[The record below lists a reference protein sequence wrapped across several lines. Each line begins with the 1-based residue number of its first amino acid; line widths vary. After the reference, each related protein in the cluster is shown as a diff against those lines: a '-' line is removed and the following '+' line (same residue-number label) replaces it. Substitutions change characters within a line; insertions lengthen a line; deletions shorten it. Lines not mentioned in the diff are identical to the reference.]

1 MAGFENISREG
12 LSADASYRS
21 TRSNLNQ
28 NAQQSARATRVARNS
43 HASND
48 GTAARSAASRDT
60 ATPAQA
66 QTQLAAS
73 SRNNPARRVYHIV
86 TTAVMVV
93 AIVLAL
99 ALVGVRVIGLDVYT
113 VLSGS
118 MEPTY
123 HTGSVIYVKPCEAS
137 EVQVG
142 DPITFVLNEDLVVA
156 THRVIEIDVEQGAF
170 YTKGDANEA
179 ADGSPVLYEN
189 LIGKPV
195 FSIPY
200 LGYLADYVQ
209 SPPGMYVAIAA
220 CAVLILLTFL
230 PDLFAKDEEEEASSK
245 GNQRSRGKRGQA
257 EGLPKDTAEAGAN
270 AYAAMRSRNSAAARA
285 SSYDAAHAA
294 AGVMADYSRAAY
306 ATQGARGARGAQ
318 GAQAQASARAA
329 GAHQHQRAQQATRQA
344 SQQQQQQQQFAQ
356 RNARYKAS
364 QAGSAS
370 YDAGAAMHG
379 GRHARAASSGG
390 AQVSGG
396 VQMGAP
402 ASQEGRSP

>member
-48 GTAARSAASRDT
+48 GTAARSAASRDI
-60 ATPAQA
+60 AAPAQA
-66 QTQLAAS
+66 QAAAS

-123 HTGSVIYVKPCEAS
+123 HTGSVIYVKPCDAS

-156 THRVIEIDVEQGAF
+156 THRVIEIDAEQGAF

-257 EGLPKDTAEAGAN
+257 EGMPKDTAEAGAN

-318 GAQAQASARAA
+318 AQASARAA

-344 SQQQQQQQQFAQ
+344 SQQQQQQFAQ
-356 RNARYKAS
+356 HGARYEAS

-370 YDAGAAMHG
+370 YGAGAAMHG
-379 GRHARAASSGG
+379 GRHARVASSGG

>member
-12 LSADASYRS
+12 LSADASYRAA
-21 TRSNLNQ
+21 RNNPNQ
-28 NAQQSARATRVARNS
+28 NAQQSARATRANRNS
-43 HASND
+43 RASHDN
-48 GTAARSAASRDT
+48 TAARSAASRGNV
-60 ATPAQA
+60 APAQPA

-73 SRNNPARRVYHIV
+73 SRMNPVRRVYHIV
-86 TTAVMVV
+86 TTVIMVV
-93 AIVLAL
+93 VVALAV
-99 ALVGVRVIGLDVYT
+99 ALVGVRVVGLDVYT

-123 HTGSVIYVKPCEAS
+123 HTGSVIYVKSCDAS

-156 THRVIEIDVEQGAF
+156 THRVIEIDAEQGAF

-245 GNQRSRGKRGQA
+245 GNQRSRGKRGQV
-257 EGLPKDTAEAGAN
+257 EGMPKDTVEAGAN

-294 AGVMADYSRAAY
+294 AGVMVDYSRAAY

-318 GAQAQASARAA
+318 SAQAQASARAT
-329 GAHQHQRAQQATRQA
+329 GAYQHQRAQQATRQA
-344 SQQQQQQQQFAQ
+344 SQQQQRQFAQ
-356 RNARYKAS
+356 RSAQCRTS

-370 YDAGAAMHG
+370 YGAGAAMHG

-390 AQVSGG
+390 VQVSGG
-396 VQMGAP
+396 AQMGAP
-402 ASQEGRSP
+402 APQGRRSL

>member
-12 LSADASYRS
+12 LSADASYRA
-21 TRSNLNQ
+21 TRSNPNQ
-28 NAQQSARATRVARNS
+28 NARQSARATRANRNF
-43 HASND
+43 HASYD
-48 GTAARSAASRDT
+48 DAAA
-60 ATPAQA
+60 PAQA
-66 QTQLAAS
+66 QLAAS

-93 AIVLAL
+93 AIALAL

-123 HTGSVIYVKPCEAS
+123 HTGSVIYVKSCDAS

-156 THRVIEIDVEQGAF
+156 THRVIEIDAEQGAF

-245 GNQRSRGKRGQA
+245 GNQRSRGKRAQA
-257 EGLPKDTAEAGAN
+257 ESMPKDTAEAGAN

-306 ATQGARGARGAQ
+306 AAQGARGARGAQ
-318 GAQAQASARAA
+318 GAQAQARARAT
-329 GAHQHQRAQQATRQA
+329 GAHQRQRVQQATRQA
-344 SQQQQQQQQFAQ
+344 SQQQQQQFAQ
-356 RNARYKAS
+356 RSAQHKAS

-370 YDAGAAMHG
+370 HGAGAAVHG
-379 GRHARAASSGG
+379 GRHARVASSGG
-390 AQVSGG
+390 TQVSGG
-396 VQMGAP
+396 VQMGTP